1 MSNTKVTVTI
11 HSLQTLDTGKE
22 VLTQQ
27 ARGDLRREGETWLLT
42 YREGESSGLG
52 DTRTTLEIAPRR
64 AVLTR
69 TGELSSRMVFQ
80 PGETHTS
87 LYQTPYGRIPMTL
100 RTLSLRSDLGERGG
114 RVTIRYTMEIGGAAG
129 ETRLRLT
136 VKTKENEP

>member
-1 MSNTKVTVTI
+1 
-11 HSLQTLDTGKE
+11 
-22 VLTQQ
+22 
-27 ARGDLRREGETWLLT
+27 
-42 YREGESSGLG
+42 
-52 DTRTTLEIAPRR
+52 
-64 AVLTR
+64 
-69 TGELSSRMVFQ
+69 MVFQ

-114 RVTIRYTMEIGGAAG
+114 HVTIHYTMEIGGAAG